1 MVKIAKLLSDSKRGI
16 IVKSSRDYIELSRKG
31 LTMKQL
37 REILKLTQISLKE
50 LSSILS
56 ISERQLSRYEEDKI
70 LRVDISAHLIQITEL
85 YQFGYEVFEDEGNF
99 QQWMRSE
106 IRALGYQKPIHLLD
120 TPFGIQEVK
129 NIIGRL
135 EHGVYS

>member
-16 IVKSSRDYIELSRKG
+16 KIKSSRDYIELSRKG

-37 REILKLTQISLKE
+37 KEILKFTMITLKD

-56 ISERQLSRYEEDKI
+56 ISERQLTRYEEDKI
-70 LRVDISAHLIQITEL
+70 LRIDISAQLIQIAEL
-85 YQFGYEVFEDEGNF
+85 YQFGYEVFENEENF
-99 QQWMRSE
+99 QKWMNSE
-106 IRALGYQKPIHLLD
+106 IRALGFQKPINLLD
-120 TPFGIQEVK
+120 TPFGITEVK

-135 EHGVYS
+135 EYGVYS

>member
-1 MVKIAKLLSDSKRGI
+1 MVKIANLLSDSTRGI
-16 IVKSSRDYIELSRKG
+16 KVKSSRDYIELSRKG

-37 REILKLTQISLKE
+37 REILKFTNLSLKE

-56 ISERQLSRYEEDKI
+56 ISDRQLTRYKDDKI
-70 LRVDISAHLIQITEL
+70 LRIDISAQLIQIAEL
-85 YQFGYEVFEDEGNF
+85 YEFGYEVFENEEKF
-99 QQWMRSE
+99 QKWMISK
-106 IRALGYQKPIHLLD
+106 IRALGYQKPINLLD
-120 TPFGIQEVK
+120 TPFGISEVQ

>member
-1 MVKIAKLLSDSKRGI
+1 MVKIANLLSDSTRGI
-16 IVKSSRDYIELSRKG
+16 KVKSSRDYIELSRKG

-37 REILKLTQISLKE
+37 REILKFTNLSLKE

-56 ISERQLSRYEEDKI
+56 ISERQLTRYKDDKI
-70 LRVDISAHLIQITEL
+70 LRIDISAQLIQIAEL
-85 YQFGYEVFEDEGNF
+85 YEFGYEVFENEEKF
-99 QQWMRSE
+99 QKWMKSK
-106 IRALGYQKPIHLLD
+106 IRALGYQKPINLLD
-120 TPFGIQEVK
+120 TPFGISEVQ